1 MSAPAKIKFSQGA
14 TLPPAGEALDGVVA
28 VAVTAVNND
37 NTDIVSWAWSLEDVP
52 AGSALVVGSLGT
64 VAAMTPFVPD
74 VTGSYLV
81 KLVTTDNVGLVTA
94 DYRAVMVKQT
104 ATWANRYLPASFARA
119 LAETSH
125 NINGQTR
132 GWAPFAE
139 AYLKVIDRVGDVG
152 GAAPADG
159 EQLTWVAANNRWE
172 PGAAGGGAGVPGGA
186 ANSVQFNN
194 GGAFGGAG
202 DVLAGAGFISYGA
215 VPAASGH
222 VRLNSPAAGIELI
235 VCRNN
240 ADAADIVVVT
250 SSAAD
255 DLFFGSDPT
264 LALRRAANTHVHAV
278 TSVRLGAG
286 GTETLV
292 AQATKAVLQASILDL
307 AAAGCATQ
315 GMLRAPNNALVL
327 TYRNAGGAADLAVVD
342 TDASD
347 DLFLGTDSGFALG
360 RPPQLH
366 LGASTSIRATRPVL
380 GDTAVSAPWGVHGE
394 VTIDMA
400 DANYT
405 AVAAEYA
412 VGIIKNGTATP
423 MTAGRTLTLP
433 DATDANAY
441 YKFIRNL
448 GAFAVTVTNVSAG
461 TSVAVAAGMSAWVGI
476 DAAGA
481 FRMTAD
487 V

>member
-1 MSAPAKIKFSQGA
+1 MSAAARIKFSQGA

-28 VAVTAVNND
+28 VAVTAINND
-37 NTDIVSWAWSLEDVP
+37 NTDIVSWTWTLEDVP
-52 AGSALVVGSLGT
+52 AGSGLVVGSLGN

-104 ATWANRYLPASFARA
+104 ATYANRYLPASFARA

-132 GWAPFAE
+132 GWAIFME
-139 AYLKVIDRVGDVG
+139 AYLKVIDRLLDVG

-159 EQLTWVAANNRWE
+159 EQLTWVAANSRWE

-186 ANSVQFNN
+186 VNTVQYNN
-194 GGAFGGAG
+194 GGVFGGAA
-202 DVLAGAGFISYGA
+202 DVLAGAGFISWGA
-215 VPAASGH
+215 TPAASGH
-222 VRLNSPAAGIELI
+222 VRLGSPAAGIELV
-235 VCRNN
+235 VCRDN
-240 ADAADIVVVT
+240 AGAADIVVAT

-255 DLFFGSDPT
+255 DLYFGSDAT
-264 LALRRAANTHVHAV
+264 LALRRAANTYVHAV

-286 GTETLV
+286 GTTTLV

-307 AAAGCATQ
+307 AAAGCAAQ

-327 TYRNAGGAADLAVVD
+327 AYRNAGGAADLAVVD

-347 DLFLGTDSGFALG
+347 DLFIGTDSVWGLG
-360 RPPQLH
+360 RPPNLH
-366 LGASTSIRATRPVL
+366 LGASTTIRASRPVL
-380 GDTAVSAPWGVHGE
+380 GEAGVSAPWGVHGE
-394 VTIDMA
+394 TTVDMA

-405 AVAAEYA
+405 ATAAQYA
-412 VGIIKNGTATP
+412 HGIIKNGTAVA
-423 MTAGRTLTLP
+423 MTAQRTLTLP
-433 DATDANAY
+433 DATDATAY

-448 GAFAVTVTNVSAG
+448 GAFGVNVTNVSAG
-461 TSVAVAAGMSAWVGI
+461 TAVVVGAGMSAWVGV